1 MKRKTTIVILSVCTL
16 LMFTSCGDDSSP
28 TGPDNGDSQEPQ
40 TYSVAVDVTPSG
52 AGDVT
57 PSDSKEVEEGE
68 TVEIQANPSDDYLF
82 TGWSGDMESTQNP
95 VSIEVDQNYALTANF
110 ELKTYDL
117 TMNVEGEGAVSENV
131 LQNKTSEHEHGT
143 VVELTATPADGW
155 RFVEW
160 EGDLDG
166 SENPAEITIEDE
178 KEVTAIFEK
187 KEYPLTIEIE
197 GEGAVSEE
205 VLQAKTTDYEY
216 GAVVELTADAN
227 SGWHFEGWQGDIDS
241 NENPIEVTIDEPVE
255 VTAVFEAETYQI
267 SIDMPENG
275 SVQITP
281 DQDEFVAGTEVEL
294 EALPDDNYSFAEWDG
309 DVESTDNPLVIT
321 VESDIEIAPVFEEDV
336 EKYSLTVEESEGG
349 SINYSPMEEEYDH
362 GTEIELNAVA
372 HTGYEFTEW
381 TGDIS
386 STENPYNLTIESDV
400 VISAE
405 FEETAANLF
414 YLDDNGVTVM
424 CPDAE
429 VGDEGTVDRTDYTKR
444 TADQITPENAETTCT
459 SDITDMSL
467 LFYREFDFNGD
478 ISHWDVSS
486 VTNMASLLYDA
497 REFNQDLSTWDVSNV
512 TNMRFMFSSA
522 LVFDQDLNNWN
533 VSNVTNMESMFSAAF
548 EFNGDISDWNV
559 SNVTNMNA
567 MFDQAYEFNRNISGW
582 KVGNVTDMSFMFG
595 ATNEFNQDLNSWDV
609 SGVTTMHGMFEYS
622 KAFDQDLNS
631 WDVENVTDM
640 RRMFHAAEWF
650 NGSIGDW
657 EVSNVTE
664 MNWMFHDA
672 ERFNRAIGSWDVSSV
687 TNMSRMFEG
696 ATSFNF
702 SLNSWDVGS
711 VTTMENMFRGA
722 ESFNA
727 SINTWDTSSV
737 ESMRN
742 MFRDAKRFNQELS
755 GWDVTNASQYAME
768 SMFEDAEDFNQNI
781 SGWCVDHISSEPE
794 NFRTGSS
801 LEWDNRPE
809 WGNCP

>member
-1 MKRKTTIVILSVCTL
+1 MKRLLLPLTL
-16 LMFTSCGDDSSP
+16 LFTLSIYVVSCGDDSSP
-28 TGPDNGDSQEPQ
+28 TGPDTGDAQETQ
-40 TYSVAVDVTPSG
+40 TYSVSVDITPSG

-160 EGDLDG
+160 EGDLTG

-216 GAVVELTADAN
+216 GAVVELTANAN

-372 HTGYEFTEW
+372 HTGYEFSEW
-381 TGDIS
+381 AGDIS

-486 VTNMASLLYDA
+486 VTNMASFLYDA

-533 VSNVTNMESMFSAAF
+533 VSNVTNMESMFNAAF
-548 EFNGDISDWNV
+548 EFDGDVKGWDV
-559 SNVTNMNA
+559 SNVTNMNS
-567 MFDQAYEFNRNISGW
+567 MFGQAYEFNQDIGDWDVS
-582 KVGNVTDMSFMFG
+582 NVTDMSFMF
-595 ATNEFNQDLNSWDV
+595 AVTNEFNQNLNNWDV
-609 SGVTTMHGMFEYS
+609 SGVTEIKGMFELA
-622 KAFDQDLNS
+622 KAFNQNLNNWDVSNVTSMQRMFNDAEQFNGNIGDWDVSNVTNMQWMFWNAVSFNRDINS
-631 WDVENVTDM
+631 WDV
-640 RRMFHAAEWF
+640 
-650 NGSIGDW
+650 
-657 EVSNVTE
+657 SNVTR
-664 MNWMFHDA
+664 MWAMFRGA
-672 ERFNRAIGSWDVSSV
+672 GSFNQQLNSWDVSSV
-687 TNMSRMFEG
+687 THMGDMFRE
-696 ATSFNF
+696 AENFNR
-702 SLNSWDVGS
+702 SLNSWD
-711 VTTMENMFRGA
+711 
-722 ESFNA
+722 
-727 SINTWDTSSV
+727 TSSV
-737 ESMRN
+737 DNMSSMFKEATN
-742 MFRDAKRFNQELS
+742 FNGNIGS
-755 GWDVTNASQYAME
+755 WDVTNVTQFAME
-768 SMFEDAEDFNQNI
+768 SMFEDAESFNQNL
-781 SGWCVDHISSEPE
+781 SFWCVDHISSEPDD
-794 NFRTGSS
+794 FATGSD
-801 LEWDNRPE
+801 LDFDNKPD